1 LEDRSL
7 SATQAISFIARS
19 LPDSRRLIRPLVVG
33 VVVGAVLLGS
43 VATALARPKDD
54 HTLRVTW
61 HLTGNVS
68 TQIDPTKTEP
78 ATGDTLAG
86 GAIVLRY
93 AAPHDQ
99 IGTAGL
105 FCVWVEAG
113 DTELQCQ
120 ASFYLPDGKI
130 TTQSVFR
137 PADGDL
143 RTLAIS
149 GGTGAY
155 RGATGVLTVTS
166 INDTD
171 ELGVFSFDK

>member
-1 LEDRSL
+1 M
-7 SATQAISFIARS
+7 
-19 LPDSRRLIRPLVVG
+19 
-33 VVVGAVLLGS
+33 LLGTVAS
-43 VATALARPKDD
+43 VAARPKDD

-61 HLTGNVS
+61 HQTSFVS
-68 TQIDPTKTEP
+68 TQVDPTKTEP
-78 ATGDTLAG
+78 ATGDTFTG

-105 FCVWVEAG
+105 HCVWVEAG
-113 DTELQCQ
+113 DAELMCE

-130 TTQSVFR
+130 TTQSLMR

-143 RTLAIS
+143 RTLAIT

-155 RGATGVLTVTS
+155 RSASGVLTVTS